1 MHCYGYHLVIQFSVV
16 YVCRNPKDTC
26 ASYFHH
32 CSDPSYG
39 QLDNFDMFADSF
51 KRGKLMYGDYWH
63 HLKVRVTCQMMV
75 VL

>member
-1 MHCYGYHLVIQFSVV
+1 MIQFSVV

-39 QLDNFDMFADSF
+39 QLDDFELFADSF

-63 HLKVRVTCQMMV
+63 HLKVRVKCQIMMV
-75 VL
+75 L